1 MLAALSESTEYVQ
14 YEGDPPPCDRTLPH
28 SALRVGGTPMTPR
41 AGPQRSA
48 GQALVRVVGT
58 EALRPMRLHLIA
70 VILYAVLQ
78 GAAFAL
84 VVPVLRALLEGDTG
98 RAAAWLAVLAVVV
111 AAACCAYYL
120 QSLRGFTTAVSVT
133 GVLYRRL
140 GDRLGRLSVG
150 WFSKAR
156 TGALTRLVTV
166 GVGEITML
174 FAHVLAPLVTAVVSP
189 LTVLV
194 VMLFLDWRLAVAM
207 VATVPLL
214 WLTYRWSTGVIGHTD
229 KVVDDAVAKANDRIF
244 EFARA
249 QPVIRAFGRS
259 RAENDWLDEAMRK
272 QHDVG
277 RRQLR
282 ATSVARA
289 AFGVTVQLSV
299 TFLLAVAT
307 GLALSGTV
315 DAAQLIALAVLAVRF
330 SEPVTALSDAGGALR
345 AVQNRLAQMDELF
358 GVPPLPEPA
367 EPLRPADAGVRLEGV
382 RFHYPESDPPTPVLN
397 GVDVTIPALGMTALV
412 GPSGSGKTTVTRLI
426 ARFWDVDEGAVRI
439 GGVDVR
445 RISAADL
452 TASVAVV
459 FQDVYLF
466 EGTIEDNVRLGRPEA
481 TEEELASAAR
491 LSRVDEIVERLP
503 AGWAT
508 AVGEGGAALSGGE
521 RQRVS
526 LARAILKQAPI
537 LILDEAT
544 AALDPV
550 NEAAVN
556 DTLQA
561 LAGRCTLLV
570 VAHRLQTVVAADR
583 ILVLDGGRVVESGP
597 HEQLMAEGG
606 LYHRF
611 WQERSSVRSRWLRSG
626 VTATE

>member
-1 MLAALSESTEYVQ
+1 VFRQ
-14 YEGDPPPCDRTLPH
+14 
-28 SALRVGGTPMTPR
+28 
-41 AGPQRSA
+41 
-48 GQALVRVVGT
+48 LVRVVGT
-58 EALRPMRLHLIA
+58 EQIRPMRLQLIA
-70 VILYAVLQ
+70 VLVYAVLQ
-78 GAAFAL
+78 GVAFAL
-84 VVPVLRALLEGDTG
+84 LVPVLRSLLQGDTG
-98 RAAAWLAVLAVVV
+98 AAARRLAVLGVV
-111 AAACCAYYL
+111 ALAACGAYYL

-140 GDRLGRLSVG
+140 GDRLGMLGVG
-150 WFSKAR
+150 WFSQAR

-166 GVGEITML
+166 GVGEVTML

-194 VMLFLDWRLAVAM
+194 VMLFLDWRLAAAM
-207 VATVPLL
+207 AATVPLL
-214 WLTYRWSTGVIGHTD
+214 YLTYRWSTAAVGRTD
-229 KVVDDAVAKANDRIF
+229 EVVDAAVGRANERIF

-259 RAENDWLDEAMRK
+259 RVENDWLDAAMK
-272 QHDVG
+272 EQHDVG

-282 ATSVARA
+282 TTSLARA

-299 TFLLAVAT
+299 TFLLVVAT
-307 GLALSGTV
+307 ALALSGTV

-345 AVQNRLAQMDELF
+345 AVRNRLDQMDELF
-358 GVPPLPEPA
+358 REPPLPEPA
-367 EPLRPADAGVRLEGV
+367 EPLRPAHAGVELTGV
-382 RFHYPESDPPTPVLN
+382 RFSYPESASPTPVLD
-397 GVDVTIPALGMTALV
+397 GVDAVAPALGMTALV

-426 ARFWDVDEGAVRI
+426 ARFWDVDEGSVRL

-445 RISAADL
+445 QISAADL
-452 TASVAVV
+452 TAQVGMV
-459 FQDVYLF
+459 FQDVHLF
-466 EGTIEDNVRLGRPEA
+466 EGTIEDNVRLGRPDA
-481 TEEELASAAR
+481 TAADLLRAAR
-491 LSRVDEIVERLP
+491 LSRVDEIVDRLP
-503 AGWAT
+503 EGWRT
-508 AVGEGGAALSGGE
+508 PVGEGGAKLSGGE

-526 LARAILKQAPI
+526 LARAVLKEAPV

-556 DTLQA
+556 DTLRA

-583 ILVLDGGRVVESGP
+583 ILVLDGGRVVERGT
-597 HEQLMAEGG
+597 HRELLAEEG

-611 WQERSSVRSRWLRSG
+611 WQERSSVRNWRLRSD
-626 VTATE
+626 VRASR